1 MGFMGLLKGFNGLK
15 HLSQCLGGKKCLII
29 IVVAAV
35 SQGVTQ
41 CQTHNEYTVHMR
53 SLLSGLILY

>member
-35 SQGVTQ
+35 SQGVTVPDTQ
-41 CQTHNEYTVHMR
+41 
-53 SLLSGLILY
+53 